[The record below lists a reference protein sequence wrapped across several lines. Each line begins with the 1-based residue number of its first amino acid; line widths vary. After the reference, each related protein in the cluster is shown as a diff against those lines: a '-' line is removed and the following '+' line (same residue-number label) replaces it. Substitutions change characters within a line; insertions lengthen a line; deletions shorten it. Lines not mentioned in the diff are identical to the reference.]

1 MRRRGIGRPAQ
12 PSLVNTAAR
21 TAVVVGTASAVSN
34 KAASNQ
40 AAKAQAATPAPP
52 APDVAP
58 AGAPAP
64 AEPAALSDDVYDQL
78 KKLGELREA
87 GILTDDEFQAKKT
100 QILGL

>member
-1 MRRRGIGRPAQ
+1 MRRRGVGRPAQ

-21 TAVVVGTASAVSN
+21 TADVVGTASAVSN

-40 AAKAQAATPAPP
+40 AAKAQAAAPP
-52 APDVAP
+52 AADVA
-58 AGAPAP
+58 AAAAPVPDA
-64 AEPAALSDDVYDQL
+64 PAALSDDFYEQL

-87 GILTDDEFQAKKT
+87 GILTDAEFDAKKA